1 MAKIKVYY
9 PLTGL
14 RIDPDNFEYL
24 EIDEKAI
31 QALAS
36 LFGWDGQARRMITCS
51 KGGSLH
57 TVSPVAS
64 EIINKVSTYPNENMT
79 FTDQVTSEVLIHA
92 DKTNGGDVW
101 VNIGSAGAVDTGFLL
116 DAGDHVQFSINNM
129 ANLNVFIVTN
139 ADMVTIIRTV

>member
-1 MAKIKVYY
+1 MGKIIVYY
-9 PLTGL
+9 PLIGL
-14 RIDPDNFEYL
+14 RIDPDLFEHL

-31 QALAS
+31 QTLAS

-57 TVSPVAS
+57 TVTPVAS

-79 FTDQVTSEVLIHA
+79 FTDQLTSEVMIMA
-92 DKTNGGDVW
+92 CNTNGGDVW
-101 VNIGSAGAVDTGFLL
+101 VNIGSAGAVDNGWML
-116 DAGDHVQFSINNM
+116 DAGDSVQFSINNM
-129 ANLNVFIVTN
+129 ADLNVFIITN